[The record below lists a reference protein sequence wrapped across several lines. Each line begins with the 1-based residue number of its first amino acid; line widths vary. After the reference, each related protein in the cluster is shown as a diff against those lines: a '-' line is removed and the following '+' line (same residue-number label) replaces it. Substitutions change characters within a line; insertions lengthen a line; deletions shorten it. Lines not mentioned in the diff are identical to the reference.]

1 MQIRR
6 VELPEVTG
14 HLFLSHIPGRYETF
28 PEARESISKLGIDK
42 VVCLA
47 TLAEI
52 RQEAPGYFDAIE
64 AGELPWEQINFPIP
78 DRGVPADLGPL
89 LRTVEDLVAELR
101 SEKKILLHCVAGVGR
116 TGTVAMCVL
125 IGIGL
130 DALEASVRL
139 ADAEAGPESDSQETL
154 VNRVAELRI

>member
-1 MQIRR
+1 MEIRK

-14 HLFLSHIPGRYETF
+14 SLFLSHIPGRHETF

-47 TLAEI
+47 TQAEI
-52 RQEAPGYFDAIE
+52 RQESPEYFEAIQ
-64 AGELPWEQINFPIP
+64 AGELPWVQVDFPIP
-78 DRGVPADLGPL
+78 DRGVPTDLSPL
-89 LRTVEDLVAELR
+89 LRTVEDLVADLR
-101 SEKKILLHCVAGVGR
+101 NDRRVLVHCVAGVGR

-130 DALEASVRL
+130 DPLEASVRL
-139 ADAEAGPESDSQETL
+139 ADAAAGPESDSQETL